1 MPSHAGTAGR
11 TGGLAAIYVV
21 TWAVLAVV
29 AAVYLAVVA
38 VGPEMVSSLLRT
50 TEIETPASR
59 PSDRPAGKALV
70 QVEGLGRAVAD
81 LRIEVGSV
89 KEALARQ
96 DERVREISTL
106 RAEVG
111 DLKTNVAGQEER
123 QRAISGRLASFEAQA
138 MAHAAAT
145 QASVM
150 QQPVVTSIGGGGIVT
165 GSVEERAEPS
175 ARLELKA
182 SKASE
187 PQRAERKAPEQST
200 AVASALPS
208 FGPAKVISFT
218 GPVGLQLG
226 TGPSP
231 DDLRL
236 RWLRLNSGNSEAL
249 HRFEPRY
256 VQAKGGDAPIYRLIA
271 GPVASSEEATRL
283 CNQLKAKK
291 LSCSVTAFSGQPL

>member
-1 MPSHAGTAGR
+1 MPSHARAAGR
-11 TGGLAAIYVV
+11 TGGLAALYVV

-29 AAVYLAVVA
+29 AAAYLAVLA
-38 VGPEMVSSLLRT
+38 VGPEMVTSLLRAT
-50 TEIETPASR
+50 QIETLEPNQG
-59 PSDRPAGKALV
+59 DRPTGQALF
-70 QVEGLGRAVAD
+70 QIEGLGRAVAD
-81 LRIEVGSV
+81 LRTEVGSV
-89 KEALARQ
+89 KEALTKQ

-111 DLKTNVAGQEER
+111 DIKTSVAGQEER
-123 QRAISGRLASFEAQA
+123 QRALSGRLSSFEAQA

-145 QASVM
+145 QASAV
-150 QQPVVTSIGGGGIVT
+150 QQPLVTSIAGGIVT
-165 GSVEERAEPS
+165 GSVEERATP
-175 ARLELKA
+175 ATRPELRA

-187 PQRAERKAPEQST
+187 PQRGEHKASEQTT
-200 AVASALPS
+200 AVASAVPA
-208 FGPAKVISFT
+208 FGTAKVVSFA

-236 RWLRLNSGNSEAL
+236 RWLRLNSSNSEAL
-249 HRFEPRY
+249 QRFEPRY

-291 LSCSVTAFSGQPL
+291 LSCAVTAFSGQPL